1 MPGDDLTIATDQHW
15 IDEAEPDDAVGDLSH
30 LRKGMGAGIPRIG
43 CQSLNRYPAQFGM
56 VPGDIGPDWG
66 NGVDSAKAPA
76 PAPIAA

>member
-15 IDEAEPDDAVGDLSH
+15 IDEAEPDAAVGDLSH

-56 VPGDIGPDWG
+56 AHGIGRG
-66 NGVDSAKAPA
+66 NAIRDGACESRRFLFFS
-76 PAPIAA
+76 